1 MIPKSLKTALI
12 RPLLK
17 KTGLDSDILKK
28 YRPVSNLTFISKV
41 IEKVISGRL
50 NEHLINNSLFDP
62 LQSAY
67 RDKHSTETA
76 LIKVQNDILSALD
89 AGSSAILLMLD
100 LSAAFD
106 TIDHDIL
113 LSRLCNVYGI
123 TGNALDWFKSY
134 LTGRIQ
140 RVVIED
146 SVSVDQELDFGV
158 PRGSVLGPRIY
169 CMYTKPVSDII
180 QRHGLSHHSY
190 ADDTQLYMTMDH
202 SNNDWRDGLA
212 RIELCVSEIR
222 EWMNQNMLKLNDD
235 KTELIVF
242 ASKYKQDLYNDLSIT
257 IGDTVVDCSSQVRD
271 LGVIFDRVL
280 SLRQHVS
287 YTSRACRFHLRNISR
302 IRKYIPQDISIV
314 LIKSLVM
321 SRLDYSNGLLYGLPK
336 YTVSGLQAVQNS
348 AARIVTQERLRDH
361 DSMSRALMELHWL
374 PVDKRIEHKL
384 LLYTYK
390 ALHGLAPGY
399 LCKLV
404 VPYEPRRVL
413 RSAESNLL
421 TVPPGKSGK
430 YGSRSFVRASAN
442 LWNSLRGERSAWL
455 KNSPTIES
463 FKINLKTY
471 LFCERFLS

>member
-1 MIPKSLKTALI
+1 M
-12 RPLLK
+12 
-17 KTGLDSDILKK
+17 
-28 YRPVSNLTFISKV
+28 
-41 IEKVISGRL
+41 
-50 NEHLINNSLFDP
+50 FDP

-67 RDKHSTETA
+67 KDEHSTEIA
-76 LIKVQNDILSALD
+76 LINVQNDILSALY

-123 TGNALDWFKSY
+123 TGDALDWFRSY

-140 RVVIED
+140 RVVIEYT
-146 SVSVDQELDFGV
+146 VSGDQELVFGV
-158 PRGSVLGPRIY
+158 PQGSVLGPKIY

-202 SNNDWRDGLA
+202 SNNNWLDGLA
-212 RIELCVSEIR
+212 RNQLCVSEIR

-242 ASKYKQDLYNDLSIT
+242 TSKYKQDLYNYLSIM
-257 IGDTVVDCSSQVRD
+257 IGDTVVDCSSQVND

-287 YTSRACRFHLRNISR
+287 YTSKTCRFHLRNISR
-302 IRKYIPQDISIV
+302 IRKYIPQNTSVV
-314 LIKSLVM
+314 LVKSLVM
-321 SRLDYSNGLLYGLPK
+321 SRLDYSNGLFYRLHK
-336 YTVSGLQAVQNS
+336 CTVSELQAVQNS

-361 DSMSRALMELHWL
+361 DSMSRALTVLHWL
-374 PVDKRIEHKL
+374 PVDKRIEYKL

-390 ALHGLAPGY
+390 ALHDLAPGY
-399 LCKLV
+399 LCELD
-404 VPYEPRRVL
+404 VPLRVL
-413 RSAESNLL
+413 RSAELNLL
-421 TVPPGKSGK
+421 MVPPGKPGK
-430 YGSRSFVRASAN
+430 YGSRSFPRASAN
-442 LWNSLRGERSAWL
+442 LWNSIRLLGLRIVQR
-455 KNSPTIES
+455 
-463 FKINLKTY
+463 
-471 LFCERFLS
+471 